1 MKRNLFK
8 KFQCMVQGLVWGRNV
23 KRNTF
28 PGKLDFIPKQYFV
41 CYLDILGTRN
51 SILKGI
57 DYHDDT
63 KITEEQKDRI
73 YQVSTSLYIFLDLI
87 KRAND
92 ITKDLQYSNR
102 NIFTSLLN
110 FRRNHKTNT
119 PRYLHD
125 RIYIQN
131 LSDSLLI
138 YFPLNKDDKKSFQT
152 IAFICNYLSFL
163 FLKSLSLGV
172 QLRGAISIGVGWEI
186 KENYLFGPVIH
197 EVHEYE
203 SSIAHYS
210 RIVVSSSTKNRIDS
224 MLDKIKRDN
233 PGIIDK
239 DFIIPFICYDK
250 NDKTYMLDYLLT
262 VLYHWVKDIATSK
275 GPVLLRPDTRS
286 IFDILLMIVGA
297 YNSTKDRYLQHKEK
311 ARLMS
316 NNKESKHEA
325 ELALRSLF
333 VLDYFKS
340 RQQDLRVCISR
351 GVIRPFK
358 NLHIQEILS
367 FE

>member
-1 MKRNLFK
+1 MNRYLFK
-8 KFQCMVQGLVWGRNV
+8 RFQCMVRGLVRGRNV
-23 KRNTF
+23 KRNNF
-28 PGKLDFIPKQYFV
+28 PGEQDYIPKQYFV
-41 CYLDILGTRN
+41 CYLDILGTR
-51 SILKGI
+51 STIFKGM
-57 DYHDDT
+57 DYHDETQIT
-63 KITEEQKDRI
+63 KEQQDRI
-73 YQVSTSLYIFLDLI
+73 NQVSLSLDIFLDLI
-87 KRAND
+87 KRSND

-102 NIFTSLLN
+102 NIFTNLLN
-110 FRRNHKTNT
+110 FRKDHKANI

-152 IAFICNYLSFL
+152 IAFICYYLSFL
-163 FLKSLSLGV
+163 FLKSLSLDV
-172 QLRGAISIGVGWEI
+172 PLRGAISIGVGWEI

-203 SSIAHYS
+203 SSIAQYS
-210 RIVVSSSTKNRIDS
+210 RIVVSSSAKNRIDS

-233 PGIIDK
+233 PGIVDK

-275 GPVLLRPDTRS
+275 GPVLLRLDTRS
-286 IFDILLMIVGA
+286 VFDILLMIAGA
-297 YNSTKDRYLQHKEK
+297 YHLTKRRYLQHKER
-311 ARLMS
+311 ARLLS

-325 ELALRSLF
+325 ELALRALF

-351 GVIRPFK
+351 GILRPFK